1 MDANELHDRLSDITK
16 GKSRFDA
23 DGNEAARSRQ
33 GSRGSLIEEVLQVV
47 YAYPRIRSCTTI
59 SRIFAAIRPSLRKL
73 QQLWQAVTLV

>member
-47 YAYPRIRSCTTI
+47 YAYPRIR
-59 SRIFAAIRPSLRKL
+59 
-73 QQLWQAVTLV
+73 